1 MINIHLNGDIVRC
14 PDMREIQA
22 RAAEVRDLHRI
33 CKYNIHESSCQAWQ
47 IAVRTH
53 KYCGRCCLA
62 GCDSCPGHQIRTKLG
77 KKEKQF
83 KIDNQVYRKI
93 SSAAHYLVKESN
105 NKVLFLTLTF
115 PKFKKKVTYNE
126 TNKCFSK
133 FVENLRTNYDC
144 QGYIAVREFGEKS
157 HRVHYHL
164 LCSIPFIPFPVLNN
178 AWCNAIKDISSYSKN
193 ALQTDPKT
201 VFIKN
206 PVRALRYVCKYFA
219 KAKGQA
225 HKSRLVFI
233 SNNIIQQPREFPRDI
248 NFRDVLINYGFTVTQ
263 TSDYTTLFRVNDPYE
278 FNQFCKAFLYPFFEL
293 SDKKPGQLYAFPSG

>member
-1 MINIHLNGDIVRC
+1 MINVHLNGDIVRC

-22 RAAEVRDLHRI
+22 RAAEIRDLHRI
-33 CKYNIHESSCQAWQ
+33 CKYNIHESSCPAWQ

-53 KYCGRCCLA
+53 KYCGRCSLA
-62 GCDSCPGHQIRTKLG
+62 GSDSCPGHQIRTKLG

-115 PKFKKKVTYNE
+115 PQFKKKVTYDE

-133 FVENLRTNYDC
+133 FVENLRTNYCC

-164 LCSIPFIPFPVLNN
+164 LCSLPYIPFPLLNN
-178 AWCNAIKDISSYSKN
+178 AWCNAIKDISNGILPIGGETSIGRGILEITKESDIKINGEIMKENLESK
-193 ALQTDPKT
+193 
-201 VFIKN
+201 
-206 PVRALRYVCKYFA
+206 YM
-219 KAKGQA
+219 
-225 HKSRLVFI
+225 KSLASFLMDGG
-233 SNNIIQQPREFPRDI
+233 SN
-248 NFRDVLINYGFTVTQ
+248 
-263 TSDYTTLFRVNDPYE
+263 
-278 FNQFCKAFLYPFFEL
+278 
-293 SDKKPGQLYAFPSG
+293 